1 MGSQVMINTYWESCI
16 DNVKVIS
23 FQVLDIRE
31 DLLQVAEID
40 SDTKKSETRSL
51 AQNELGDF
59 EFSVS
64 IVI

>member
-40 SDTKKSETRSL
+40 NDTKK
-51 AQNELGDF
+51 
-59 EFSVS
+59 
-64 IVI
+64 